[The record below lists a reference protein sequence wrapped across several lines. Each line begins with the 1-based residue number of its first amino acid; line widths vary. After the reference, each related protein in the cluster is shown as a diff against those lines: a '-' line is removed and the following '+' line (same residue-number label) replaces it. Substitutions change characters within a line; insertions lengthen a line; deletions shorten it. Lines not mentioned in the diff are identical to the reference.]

1 MTQLKPPT
9 SPPGEALPT
18 SCVADMRMPDG
29 SVDAL
34 PVDLVLWSAGASP
47 VTKDAQQRSGL
58 PFPISARGSIQTV
71 RVKTGGELLSAAT
84 GPLFVIQ
91 DSNPWCSQSCASLVR
106 MIA

>member
-1 MTQLKPPT
+1 MQSEACNAQHIQAYVSCVQHCLAVQFSACVSATGVRVTQLKPPS
-9 SPPGEALPT
+9 SPRGEALPT

-58 PFPISARGSIQTV
+58 PFPISACGSIQTV
-71 RVKTGGELLSAAT
+71 RV
-84 GPLFVIQ
+84 
-91 DSNPWCSQSCASLVR
+91 
-106 MIA
+106 